1 MKTANAI
8 LTELVEACQ
17 PPPRCTI
24 VMTETIPDETDE
36 RNWLVARG
44 PMENTRKAAL
54 FSSKVAELRLTEP
67 TIDWSDAET
76 MGGKG
81 LIAHRDRS
89 LQEIVCVAIGKIWLH
104 QSAPCEIG
112 SGASTK
118 RPGRHAI
125 NAHLRHVAAACH
137 TQDEIAAAVA
147 LSIRR

>member
-36 RNWLVARG
+36 QNWLVACG

-76 MGGKG
+76 VGGKG

-89 LQEIVCVAIGKIWLH
+89 LQDIVRVAIGKILAAPERTMRDWL
-104 QSAPCEIG
+104 SRIDKEAREARNKRASSPCG
-112 SGASTK
+112 SSLS
-118 RPGRHAI
+118 HAG
-125 NAHLRHVAAACH
+125 
-137 TQDEIAAAVA
+137 
-147 LSIRR
+147 